1 MYDIQPCVLQ
11 PEARHRQAAGNS
23 AERQNTASCDVT
35 YIVAEAIFK
44 CRNAFWAAAWQVHML
59 EVATLPFEPTGIHTG
74 QVQITDVCKYVSH
87 VTHMD
92 HHAIHVKCIPEAMG
106 IGGAGELYG
115 EADIAMMEFPK
126 VSVVA
131 NLSEESFAVV

>member
-35 YIVAEAIFK
+35 YFVAEAIFK

-59 EVATLPFEPTGIHTG
+59 EVATLPFEPTGIPTV
-74 QVQITDVCKYVSH
+74 QVQITCLQICLSCD
-87 VTHMD
+87 
-92 HHAIHVKCIPEAMG
+92 A
-106 IGGAGELYG
+106 YG
-115 EADIAMMEFPK
+115 SPRHPCQMYT
-126 VSVVA
+126 
-131 NLSEESFAVV
+131 